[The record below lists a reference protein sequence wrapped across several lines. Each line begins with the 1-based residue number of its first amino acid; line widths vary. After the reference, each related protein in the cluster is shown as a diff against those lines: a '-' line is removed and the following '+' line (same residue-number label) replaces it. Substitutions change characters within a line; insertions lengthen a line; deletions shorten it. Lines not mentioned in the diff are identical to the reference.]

1 MVQSREFLLQRRLLT
16 RASSYHR
23 HLLTRSHAHP
33 SVFRVRLL
41 IHQDLLDDRAR
52 LSIVTNT

>member
-1 MVQSREFLLQRRLLT
+1 MVQSREFLQRRLLT
-16 RASSYHR
+16 RASSYYR
-23 HLLTRSHAHP
+23 HLLTRSHSHP
-33 SVFRVRLL
+33 PVFRVRLL

>member
-1 MVQSREFLLQRRLLT
+1 MVQSREVLQRRLLT
-16 RASSYHR
+16 RASSYYR

-33 SVFRVRLL
+33 LVFSVRLL
-41 IHQDLLDDRAR
+41 IHQDLLDERAR